1 MCCNTRKRTNS
12 CDFTSE
18 IMSKKKGKTNIKLDL
33 LCKCNKAHK
42 KLCKAK
48 NSGDAKK
55 IAEAKNHKKSI
66 CSKLK
71 TKK

>member
-1 MCCNTRKRTNS
+1 
-12 CDFTSE
+12 
-18 IMSKKKGKTNIKLDL
+18 MSKKKGKTNIKLDL

-48 NSGDAKK
+48 NSGDAEK

-71 TKK
+71 TKN